1 MFDSLRPSSPSHPR
15 SSFIRIQ
22 DMCCRNLFL
31 LAPSQ
36 FFISMYLKRQGQNFV
51 KNKLCERF
59 GKVTSGDLYLA
70 VAVALWKGGALTN
83 GLPFYQHTNWPR
95 EMSFL
100 SSQGYQA
107 FMANL
112 LIGQGH
118 TGSSFCYFFFNS
130 CHFAA
135 LLPPKCSFGMKTCQI
150 HINQS
155 SRLLKTPCCVQTSK
169 TEIFSI
175 FKKELGLFETYRIQI
190 WRLK

>member
-1 MFDSLRPSSPSHPR
+1 
-15 SSFIRIQ
+15 
-22 DMCCRNLFL
+22 MCCRNLFL

-70 VAVALWKGGALTN
+70 VAVALWMGVALTN

-100 SSQGYQA
+100 SSRGYQA

-112 LIGQGH
+112 LIGRATQVSLFG
-118 TGSSFCYFFFNS
+118 YFFFNS
-130 CHFAA
+130 CHFAE
-135 LLPPKCSFGMKTCQI
+135 LLPPKCSFGRKTCQI

-155 SRLLKTPCCVQTSK
+155 SRLMKIPCCVQTSQ
-169 TEIFSI
+169 TEIFST
-175 FKKELGLFETYRIQI
+175 FKMQLWLFEMYRIQI
-190 WRLK
+190 LRLN